1 MRDTRC
7 PGTAKKMVALKRS
20 EEYSEVL
27 ATGKITPFQ
36 REQKGI
42 FAYTR
47 SNDSQSLRVICNN
60 QNESCRIELPKAF
73 RVLLNNHSCLE
84 KKEKTIE
91 LLPYQAVLL
100 EDL

>member
-1 MRDTRC
+1 MW
-7 PGTAKKMVALKRS
+7 KKKEKTKILSFLSIKK
-20 EEYSEVL
+20 YSEVL

-73 RVLLNNHSCLE
+73 RVLLNNHRCLE
-84 KKEKTIE
+84 KKGKTIE